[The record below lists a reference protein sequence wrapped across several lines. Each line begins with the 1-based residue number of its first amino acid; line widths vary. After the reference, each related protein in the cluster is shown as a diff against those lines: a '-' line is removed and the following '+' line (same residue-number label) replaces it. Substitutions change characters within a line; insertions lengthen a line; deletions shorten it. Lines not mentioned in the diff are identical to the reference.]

1 MQILAGL
8 CRVLLSHAV
17 LPCRARRLG
26 GLCGTYSPLRTLP
39 VPAHAW
45 KSTSPIP
52 SCGISSHCRAVEGSW
67 GSRSA
72 VQQQRDS
79 KGDTALRRALS
90 PGEQERG
97 SVTNSCTGHSDTSA
111 GWARLG
117 LGAVCSSQIPVSFD
131 PADPGLFSFHR
142 HSQGPSVH
150 GGFNLMLGQRQGS
163 WDSSGWRCWLP
174 GDPFYCD
181 SHLFQ
186 CFLGVAFPLAFSKKI
201 LASRI
206 CVVNVPTGF
215 KWRHLK

>member
-1 MQILAGL
+1 MRHLRLFSLEKGRFQGCLFAASQYLRGACKKDGDEHSAGPAVTRHGITGLDQKGSGLDQSVQILAGL

-111 GWARLG
+111 G
-117 LGAVCSSQIPVSFD
+117 
-131 PADPGLFSFHR
+131 
-142 HSQGPSVH
+142 
-150 GGFNLMLGQRQGS
+150 
-163 WDSSGWRCWLP
+163 
-174 GDPFYCD
+174 
-181 SHLFQ
+181 
-186 CFLGVAFPLAFSKKI
+186 
-201 LASRI
+201 
-206 CVVNVPTGF
+206 
-215 KWRHLK
+215 